1 MSFFFSIVDTNFIVI
16 LGQRSLLHLAR
27 DKAIFWPQNAK
38 VAEQR
43 VKLGNCQSSGTGQT
57 LEKQST
63 C

>member
-16 LGQRSLLHLAR
+16 FDQRSLLPLAG

-43 VKLGNCQSSGTGQT
+43 VKLGNYQSSGTGQT